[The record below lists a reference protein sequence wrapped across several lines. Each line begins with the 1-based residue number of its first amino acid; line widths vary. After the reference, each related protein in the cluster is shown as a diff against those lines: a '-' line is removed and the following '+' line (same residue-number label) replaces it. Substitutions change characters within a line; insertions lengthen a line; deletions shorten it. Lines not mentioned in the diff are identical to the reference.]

1 MTVSSPR
8 DRKRKASLGSSH
20 VRLVGRMVAKGH
32 TPQYAERIFKRIGR
46 MIHLH
51 AGRPHARRLDG

>member
-1 MTVSSPR
+1 
-8 DRKRKASLGSSH
+8 
-20 VRLVGRMVAKGH
+20 MVAKGH